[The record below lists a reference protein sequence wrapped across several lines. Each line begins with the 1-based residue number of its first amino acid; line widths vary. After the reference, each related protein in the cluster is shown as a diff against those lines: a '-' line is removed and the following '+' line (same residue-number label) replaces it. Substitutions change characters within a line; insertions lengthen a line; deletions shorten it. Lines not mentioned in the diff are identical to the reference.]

1 MNNTLD
7 STLDDTL
14 NNTLNNTFDRT
25 ANRIA
30 ARQLDNLTSALFVP
44 AGNQK
49 LIQSAIAKNISA
61 VVVDLEDAIPPADK
75 AEARKG
81 LAEDITALRQS
92 ASTIM
97 VRVNQ
102 PWTMQLRDLEAA
114 VIAQADVIM
123 IPKVESAISIQVAAD
138 VLDELNDSN
147 TILISQIETAKGL
160 LAMPQIAE
168 ARADR
173 HAALMLG
180 PEDLALDLNC
190 ESNRKTMTVHAQS
203 LITAARA
210 YGLHAIGSPG
220 SITEIHDMDAY
231 TDQLKAGRRMG
242 FSSVVA
248 IHPRQLKAIDEVY
261 KIAASEADAAQDII
275 RENDKHQGRP
285 FMWNGEMV
293 DAPIVERARALLA
306 KYRAQ

>member
-1 MNNTLD
+1 MNSTANT
-7 STLDDTL
+7 TLHTTL
-14 NNTLNNTFDRT
+14 NKT
-25 ANRIA
+25 A

-49 LIQSAIAKNISA
+49 LISSAVAKNIKA
-61 VVVDLEDAIPPADK
+61 VVVDLEDAIPPAQK
-75 AEARKG
+75 TEARKG
-81 LAEDITALRQS
+81 LADDIGSLRQS

-102 PWTMQLRDLEAA
+102 PWTMQLRDIEAA
-114 VIAQADVIM
+114 VLAQADVIM

-138 VLDELNDSN
+138 ILDELNDSN

-168 ARADR
+168 ARTDR

-190 ESNRKTMTVHAQS
+190 ESSRKTMTTHAQA

-210 YGLHAIGSPG
+210 HGLHAIGSPG
-220 SITEIHDMDAY
+220 SITEILDMDAY

-248 IHPRQLKAIDEVY
+248 IHPRQLSAIDSVY
-261 KIAASEADAAQDII
+261 KITSGEADAATDII
-275 RENDKHQGRP
+275 SENEKHQGRP

-293 DAPIVERARALLA
+293 DAPIVARARALLD
-306 KYRAQ
+306 KYRTQ